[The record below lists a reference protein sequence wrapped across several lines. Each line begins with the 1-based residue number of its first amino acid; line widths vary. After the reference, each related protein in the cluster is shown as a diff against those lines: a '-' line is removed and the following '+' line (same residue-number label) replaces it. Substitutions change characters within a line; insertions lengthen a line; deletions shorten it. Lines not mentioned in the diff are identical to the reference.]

1 MGYSKLAIWSLGRGL
16 NPRPCGALF
25 LPFRLRGGCSLL
37 RDASTRLS
45 HRGTKSVRGQYFDL
59 KLLLTTIDRH
69 IMTCSTLGERQIIRI
84 LTRRSATS
92 QPSLPLGFE
101 DKVSVFSISP
111 NRWIVCKT

>member
-1 MGYSKLAIWSLGRGL
+1 MVCSALAVWSLGRGL

-45 HRGTKSVRGQYFDL
+45 HRGTKSVRRQYFDL

-69 IMTCSTLGERQIIRI
+69 IMTRSTLRERQIIRI
-84 LTRRSATS
+84 LTRRFATS
-92 QPSLPLGFE
+92 KPSVPLGF
-101 DKVSVFSISP
+101 DDGVALY
-111 NRWIVCKT
+111 

>member
-69 IMTCSTLGERQIIRI
+69 IMTGSTLGERQDRKS
-84 LTRRSATS
+84 TRLNSSHTVISYA
-92 QPSLPLGFE
+92 
-101 DKVSVFSISP
+101 VF
-111 NRWIVCKT
+111 CLKKK